1 MIMQRSPDMRHRKR
15 IKADIVSRISLSSPD
30 LLWRPRSGAPNGTH
44 KVQDAV
50 VSVLRTSRCNHAA
63 AVVVPVTVHTTMLC
77 RATKQSRSTFMRRPT
92 TSRCHCIAKR
102 SATGRMRSSS
112 SSRVTGART
121 CIRMKKRPVSC
132 SKCGLVYS
140 WSRGICNHA
149 NVILISPTSLV
160 NCCDS
165 VMFPFAATMALEIA
179 CTIPGPSLQDKVSS
193 Q

>member
-1 MIMQRSPDMRHRKR
+1 MRHRYEDER
-15 IKADIVSRISLSSPD
+15 GHPLEDIPPD
-30 LLWRPRSGAPNGTH
+30 AQFVVGDRAPAPRTEP
-44 KVQDAV
+44 VYDAF

-63 AVVVPVTVHTTMLC
+63 AVVVPVTVHTALLC
-77 RATKQSRSTFMRRPT
+77 RAPTFMRRPT
-92 TSRCHCIAKR
+92 TSRCHCMAKR

-179 CTIPGPSLQDKVSS
+179 CTIPGPSLQDKVSN

>member
-1 MIMQRSPDMRHRKR
+1 MQRAPDMRHRYQDER
-15 IKADIVSRISLSSPD
+15 GHPLEDIPLDAQFVMGDRAPA
-30 LLWRPRSGAPNGTH
+30 PRTEP
-44 KVQDAV
+44 VQDAF

-63 AVVVPVTVHTTMLC
+63 AVVVAVTVHTALLC
-77 RATKQSRSTFMRRPT
+77 RALTFMRRPT
-92 TSRCHCIAKR
+92 TSRCHCMAKR

-149 NVILISPTSLV
+149 NVILI
-160 NCCDS
+160 
-165 VMFPFAATMALEIA
+165 
-179 CTIPGPSLQDKVSS
+179 
-193 Q
+193 

>member
-15 IKADIVSRISLSSPD
+15 IKADIVSRMSHSSPD

-63 AVVVPVTVHTTMLC
+63 AVVVAVTVHTALLC
-77 RATKQSRSTFMRRPT
+77 RALTFMRRPT
-92 TSRCHCIAKR
+92 TSRCHCMAKR

-132 SKCGLVYS
+132 SKRGLVYS

-149 NVILISPTSLV
+149 NVILI
-160 NCCDS
+160 
-165 VMFPFAATMALEIA
+165 
-179 CTIPGPSLQDKVSS
+179 
-193 Q
+193 